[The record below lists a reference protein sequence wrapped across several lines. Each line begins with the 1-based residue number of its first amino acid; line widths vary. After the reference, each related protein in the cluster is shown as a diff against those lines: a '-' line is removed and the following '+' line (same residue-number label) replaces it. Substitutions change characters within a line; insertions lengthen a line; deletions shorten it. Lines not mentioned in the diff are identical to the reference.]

1 MKKPPLFVVMGVSG
15 CGKSTIG
22 KLLASTYGLPF
33 FDGDDYH
40 PHENVDKMS
49 KGIPLEDSDRKDWL
63 QRLNILAKE
72 YREKGAVI
80 ACSAL
85 KKAYRDQI
93 ADALT
98 PQMEF
103 IYLKGTKDEILRRLE
118 ERKGHFMP
126 AGLLDSQFQT
136 LEVPLDAITVSIE
149 KSPDEIVL
157 EIIKKLPLKKP

>member
-1 MKKPPLFVVMGVSG
+1 MKKPSLFVVMGVSG

-22 KLLASTYGLPF
+22 KLLASAYELPF

-40 PHENVDKMS
+40 PPENVEKMS
-49 KGIPLEDSDRKDWL
+49 KGIPLEDADRKGWL
-63 QRLNILAKE
+63 RRLNILAKE
-72 YREKGAVI
+72 YQGHGAVI

-93 ADALT
+93 AHTLAH
-98 PQMEF
+98 QMEF
-103 IYLKGTKDEILRRLE
+103 IYLEGSKDAILRRLE
-118 ERKGHFMP
+118 ARKGHFMP

-149 KSPDEIVL
+149 KSPEDIVSEIM
-157 EIIKKLPLKKP
+157 EKLP